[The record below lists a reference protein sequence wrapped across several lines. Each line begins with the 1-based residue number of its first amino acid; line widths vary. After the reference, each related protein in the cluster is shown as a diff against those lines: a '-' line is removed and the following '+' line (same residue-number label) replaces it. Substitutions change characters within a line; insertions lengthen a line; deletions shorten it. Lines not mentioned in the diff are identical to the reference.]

1 MIKTNMIKDEELTL
15 LLENLENALTF
26 LRKPPYFIDKLP
38 DYSYYL
44 SRLLKSIENNLLT
57 HYSELIERIKF
68 NSSFES
74 ELLKHG
80 NTLDNIPKELNP
92 KEILIQTVQLISNR
106 NNKAET
112 VFKMISDSVS
122 IQNKIL
128 IICNNHDE
136 SFLQEYILKT
146 FINNSEVVRY
156 KKFIKMKEEEL
167 ENNLIIGYFL
177 EGYRDFEIFHNLT
190 VIINLFLYDFEN
202 ELYKDCLNKYKLKLE
217 AELSSEDRLL
227 ISGIKYEPPPS
238 IPMTIS
244 QSLQSIIDR
253 TKNWTEKEFDN
264 NIDDPDE
271 SSNEHILYTIE
282 YENNYENDFLNS
294 TDAVFDEHN
303 NLIRVNNLKTG
314 NLIRVYK
321 QVFGEILLN
330 TAMEF
335 QQEEFLEIEKNSQLW
350 KNVLTDLYVNKYNC
364 DINHL
369 HLALKRFGLRVLPS
383 TVLNNWING
392 KTKFPQR
399 EKALKAIYELSKDIR
414 LGASMGMILTSKR
427 IYNGT
432 LISLG
437 RDLKDELKIFLLE
450 GTIGEIINQNNI
462 TSDTLHQTIE
472 QQMPLQK
479 IKKINSTVIKA
490 EDLNE

>member
-1 MIKTNMIKDEELTL
+1 MIKTNIIKDEELTL
-15 LLENLENALTF
+15 LLNDLENALTL

-68 NSSFES
+68 NSSFKS

-80 NTLDNIPKELNP
+80 NSLENIPKELNP

-112 VFKMISDSVS
+112 VFKMISDSVP

-136 SFLQEYILKT
+136 SFLYEYIVKT
-146 FINNSEVVRY
+146 FLKNIEVVRY

-167 ENNLIIGYFL
+167 ENHLIIGYFL
-177 EGYRDFEIFHNLT
+177 EGYRDFEIFHNLL

-217 AELSSEDRLL
+217 AELSSEDRFL

-244 QSLQSIIDR
+244 QTLQSIIDR
-253 TKNWTEKEFDN
+253 TKNWPEKEFDN

-271 SSNEHILYTIE
+271 SSNECILHEIV
-282 YENNYENDFLNS
+282 YENNYENDFLKS
-294 TDAVFDEHN
+294 TETVFDEHN
-303 NLIRVNNLKTG
+303 NLIRVNKLKTG
-314 NLIRVYK
+314 DLIRVYK
-321 QVFGEILLN
+321 LDFGEILLN

-350 KNVLTDLYVNKYNC
+350 KNVLTDLYENKYNC

-369 HLALKRFGLRVLPS
+369 HRALKKHGLRVLPS

-399 EKALKAIYELSKDIR
+399 EKALKAIYKLSRDIR
-414 LGASMGMILTSKR
+414 LGASMGMILKSKR
-427 IYNGT
+427 IYIGT

-437 RDLKDELKIFLLE
+437 HDLKDELKIFLLE
-450 GTIGEIINQNNI
+450 GTMGEIINQNNI
-462 TSDTLHQTIE
+462 TSDTLRQTIE
-472 QQMPLQK
+472 QQMPL
-479 IKKINSTVIKA
+479 KKIENISSTVIKT